1 MNFDETLAWIAA
13 EAVTG
18 TANGGLRATLES
30 SGGSLKSL
38 TVLAP
43 QNDPF
48 RVDTDAG
55 HRDGQW
61 LRDMMAELRLS
72 GPRHL
77 RGLHYALIG
86 QPKPNGLPY
95 TNTDADWQW
104 LATPA
109 KCARWL
115 GYIPFDRIV
124 DQRNDEPEVQEWTP
138 PEEPWAFVSSGN
150 VEVKLPDVAMFRPTA
165 LLADFRASQPYR
177 LVLVGEKS
185 SLYPVLSR
193 VAARYQ
199 CDLYLPTGEISDT
212 RAYQMARTA
221 NEDGRPLVC
230 FYVSDA
236 DPSGWQMPISL
247 SRKLQAFKAL
257 EFPDLEFEVHRV
269 ALTPGQVREYGLPST
284 PLKDTEKRA
293 DRWQSAMGCA
303 QTEVDALAALRPEL
317 LDRITR
323 EAVAPYFDDTLTARV
338 RQAEREWEQTAQQML
353 DNAIDTEHLER
364 LRAET
369 AVILEQ
375 KRDEIRELLN
385 AVQVDPDD
393 LGITLPPIPEVPE
406 ADLSPMREPLVSSR
420 WDFAVQC
427 AELIAAKNYANGGD
441 R

>member
-1 MNFDETLAWIAA
+1 MTLMTTSPP
-13 EAVTG
+13 VD
-18 TANGGLRATLES
+18 GLRATLEA

-61 LRDMMAELRLS
+61 LRDMMTELRLS

-124 DQRNDEPEVQEWTP
+124 DQRNDEPEVQLWTP
-138 PEEPWAFVSSGN
+138 PRRPFSYISNGGPIEL
-150 VEVKLPDVAMFRPTA
+150 KLPDVSQFRLSAWLSGFT
-165 LLADFRASQPYR
+165 ASQPYR

-185 SLYPVLSR
+185 SLHPVLSQ

-212 RAYQMARTA
+212 RAYQMARNAT
-221 NEDGRPLVC
+221 EDGRPLVC

-247 SRKLQAFKAL
+247 SRKLQAFKAA
-257 EFPDLEFEVHRV
+257 EFPELEFEVHRV
-269 ALTPGQVREYGLPST
+269 ALTPGQVHEYGLPST

-293 DRWQSAMGCA
+293 DRWQAAMGCA

-317 LDRITR
+317 LERITR
-323 EAVAPYFDDTLTARV
+323 EAVSPYFDSTLGARV
-338 RQAEREWEQTAQQML
+338 WAVEREWQQAAQRIL
-353 DNAIDTEHLER
+353 DEAVDTEHLER
-364 LRAET
+364 LRTET
-369 AVILEQ
+369 AEVIAE
-375 KRDEIRELLN
+375 KRDEIQQLLETVRVN
-385 AVQVDPDD
+385 PAD
-393 LGITLPPIPEVPE
+393 LDIKLPPTPQLPEP
-406 ADLSPMREPLVSSR
+406 DLSPTREPLCSSH
-420 WDFAVQC
+420 WDFTAQC
-427 AELIAAKNYANGGD
+427 HALIASKNYEHGGEA
-441 R
+441 

>member
-1 MNFDETLAWIAA
+1 MTDDQQQ
-13 EAVTG
+13 
-18 TANGGLRATLES
+18 GLRATLES
-30 SGGSLKSL
+30 SGASLKSL

-61 LRDMMAELRLS
+61 LRDKMAELRLS

-124 DQRNDEPEVQEWTP
+124 DQRNDKPEVQLWTP
-138 PEEPWAFVSSGN
+138 PRGEPMRFITNGGPVDIQ
-150 VEVKLPDVAMFRPTA
+150 LPDVRQFRPRA
-165 LLADFRASQPYR
+165 YLAGFGASQPYH

-185 SLYPVLSR
+185 SLRPVLSR
-193 VAARYQ
+193 IADRYQ
-199 CDLYLPTGEISDT
+199 ADLYLPTGEISDT
-212 RAYQMARTA
+212 QVHTMAA
-221 NEDGRPLVC
+221 SVLEDERPMVV
-230 FYVSDA
+230 FYFSDC
-236 DPSGWQMPISL
+236 DPAGWQMPISL
-247 SRKLQAFKAL
+247 ARKLQALRAMK
-257 EFPDLEFEVHRV
+257 FPQLDFEVHRV
-269 ALTPGQVREYGLPST
+269 GLTPEQVLEYGLPST

-293 DRWQSAMGCA
+293 DKWQAAMGVE
-303 QTEVDALAALRPEL
+303 QTEIDALAALQPRL
-317 LDRITR
+317 LENIADAAVSPYYDRTLSSRIW
-323 EAVAPYFDDTLTARV
+323 EAEKEWQ
-338 RQAEREWEQTAQQML
+338 QAAQQIV
-353 DNAIDTEHLER
+353 DSAVDTEHLEQ

-369 AVILEQ
+369 ELMLEE
-375 KRDEIRELLN
+375 KREEIQELLES
-385 AVQVDPDD
+385 VRIDPK
-393 LGITLPPIPEVPE
+393 GVKLPPIPELPVPE
-406 ADLSPMREPLVSSR
+406 VSPNRQPLCSSR
-420 WDFAVQC
+420 WDFIEQC
-427 AELIAAKNYANGGD
+427 HALIESKNYAGGA

>member
-1 MNFDETLAWIAA
+1 MTLTDNPA
-13 EAVTG
+13 
-18 TANGGLRATLES
+18 GLRATLES
-30 SGGSLKSL
+30 SGASLKSL

-61 LRDMMAELRLS
+61 LRDMMTELRLS

-86 QPKPNGLPY
+86 QPKPNGQPY

-124 DQRNDEPEVQEWTP
+124 DQRNDEPEVQLWTP
-138 PEEPWAFVSSGN
+138 PTRPYPFISNGGPIDL
-150 VEVKLPDVAMFRPTA
+150 KLPDVSQFRPRAWLSGFTA
-165 LLADFRASQPYR
+165 TQPYR

-185 SLYPVLSR
+185 SLHPVLSR

-212 RAYQMARTA
+212 RAYQMARTST
-221 NEDGRPLVC
+221 EDNRPLVC

-247 SRKLQAFKAL
+247 SRKLQAFKAA
-257 EFPDLEFEVHRV
+257 EFPELEFEVHRV

-293 DRWQSAMGCA
+293 DRWQAAMGVA
-303 QTEVDALAALRPEL
+303 QTEIDALAALQPQL
-317 LDRITR
+317 LERITR
-323 EAVAPYFDDTLTARV
+323 EAVSPYFDATLAARV
-338 RQAEREWEQTAQQML
+338 RSAEAEWEQAAQQTL
-353 DNAIDTEHLER
+353 DSAVDSEHMER

-369 AVILEQ
+369 AVLLTE
-375 KRDEIRELLN
+375 KRDEIQQLLEMVRVNPAELG
-385 AVQVDPDD
+385 VK
-393 LGITLPPIPEVPE
+393 LPPTPPLPE
-406 ADLSPMREPLVSSR
+406 ADLSPTRPPLCSSQ
-420 WDFAVQC
+420 WNFTDQC
-427 AELIAAKNYANGGD
+427 HALIASKNYELGGD
-441 R
+441 A